1 MGKSS
6 VSGAELAG
14 QGVIGEMDSRAERER
29 QSEEKC
35 TEEHMGGGEVGM
47 DASVCARSSA
57 DDTRAVAHR
66 QNSKE
71 QQESS
76 LIGRTPRNYKE
87 F

>member
-35 TEEHMGGGEVGM
+35 TEGHMGGVGGGLGCL
-47 DASVCARSSA
+47 VGC
-57 DDTRAVAHR
+57 T
-66 QNSKE
+66 Q
-71 QQESS
+71 
-76 LIGRTPRNYKE
+76 LGR
-87 F
+87 